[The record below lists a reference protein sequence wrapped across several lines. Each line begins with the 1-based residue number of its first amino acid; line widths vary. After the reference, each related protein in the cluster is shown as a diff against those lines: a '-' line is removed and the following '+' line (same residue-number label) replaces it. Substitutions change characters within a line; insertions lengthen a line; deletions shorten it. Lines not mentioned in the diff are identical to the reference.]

1 MQSFLHLPELL
12 SLTAFEFENF
22 CRANTSYAYLGNNKA
37 LCRIL
42 ARYKIY
48 VDTRDVGITPHL
60 VLDGFWETWLTQC
73 LAKIIRPG
81 DVCIDIGANFGYYS
95 ILMSTLAGKKGRT
108 VAVEPNPNVYSLLQA
123 TASVHS
129 SKIETIDVALS
140 NSSGRATLSI
150 PENYYGDASLVDRH
164 DKPHVHRSKVKV
176 KMQTLDELAT
186 QMLLH
191 KIDVIKIDVEGV
203 EPLVFAGMT
212 ETIAKNPGLRILV
225 EYSPF
230 LYDDAKCFT
239 EYLFYHFTVHRIK
252 DVDEMIELTEADIPA
267 LLHLNDH
274 TDLYLVKK

>member
-22 CRANTSYAYLGNNKA
+22 CRANTSYAYLGNNTA

-60 VLDGFWETWLTQC
+60 VMDGFWETWLTQC

-108 VAVEPNPNVYSLLQA
+108 LAVEPNPNVYSLLQA

-129 SKIETIDVALS
+129 SNIETMDVALS

-164 DKPHVHRSKVKV
+164 DKPHVRRSKVKV
-176 KMQTLDELAT
+176 KMQTMDELAT

-212 ETIAKNPGLRILV
+212 ETIAKNPGLRILL

-230 LYDDAKCFT
+230 LYGDAKYFT
-239 EYLFYHFTVHRIK
+239 DYLFYHFTVHRIK
-252 DVDEMIELTEADIPA
+252 DVDEMIELTEADIPS